1 MNLTNILKKI
11 IKYTIVISILIIMS
25 WYMIRGSA
33 LLLGENFK
41 QF

>member
-11 IKYTIVISILIIMS
+11 IKYTIVISILIIIS
-25 WYMIRGSA
+25 WYMIRGLA